1 MRGPG
6 SIEPAEVVDE
16 DDDVEDPA
24 VELEIEQGQ
33 FGAVYIQ
40 YALRKGGYQ
49 KRAKKCVN
57 SVVSER
63 KRGR

>member
-33 FGAVYIQ
+33 FGAVYIK
-40 YALRKGGYQ
+40 YALRKGDI
-49 KRAKKCVN
+49 
-57 SVVSER
+57 R
-63 KRGR
+63 KGPKNV

>member
-24 VELEIEQGQ
+24 VELEIEKVNMGC
-33 FGAVYIQ
+33 GAYQVRIRRGE
-40 YALRKGGYQ
+40 AIRKGP
-49 KRAKKCVN
+49 KNA
-57 SVVSER
+57 
-63 KRGR
+63 